1 MSSAGT
7 PGHSWPSSIGTPA
20 SLNSVFDLFGDL
32 AFGTLTRDAGTCL
45 ALLTAEAEPSKGV
58 VLAVHG
64 FTGAKEDFLFLL
76 PELAAK
82 GWTASA
88 VDLRGVHQSTST
100 GPYDLDTLASDLVAV
115 ARHLGT
121 PVHLVAHS
129 FGGLSAQRAVIA
141 APEVFSSL
149 TLICSGPAGFMASPD
164 LIPITIDRIRM
175 FQGALAGHTLD
186 EAWDA
191 KTAYENVEMHPAMAS
206 FLRERF
212 VVGSHEAAVRNVE
225 DLLHAPDV
233 VDAVAATGVPCAVMY
248 GERDGTWN
256 QETQNEMA
264 VRLGT
269 SPIRIP
275 DATHLPMLENVDA
288 TAEALVQIFERATQ
302 ATAADRA

>member
-1 MSSAGT
+1 
-7 PGHSWPSSIGTPA
+7 
-20 SLNSVFDLFGDL
+20 VFNLFGDL
-32 AFGTLTRDAGTCL
+32 TPSTLTRPDGTEL
-45 ALLTAEAEPSKGV
+45 AMLTSEADSPKGT

-88 VDLRGVHQSTST
+88 VDLRGVHQSTSH
-100 GPYDLDTLASDLVAV
+100 GPYDLDTLALDLVAV
-115 ARHLGT
+115 ARHLGA
-121 PVHLVAHS
+121 PIHLVAHS

-141 APEVFSSL
+141 DPGAFASL
-149 TLICSGPAGFMASPD
+149 TLMCSGPAGFLASAD
-164 LIPITIDRIRM
+164 LIPNTIDRLTL
-175 FQGALAGHTLD
+175 FQRQLAGHTLE

-191 KTAYENVEMHPAMAS
+191 KTAKENVEMPPALAS

-212 VVGSHEAAVRNVE
+212 VMGGHEAAVHNVE
-225 DLLHAPDV
+225 DLLHAGDV
-233 VDAVAATGVPCAVMY
+233 TDAVAATHVPCAVMY

-256 QETQNEMA
+256 QATQNEMA

-269 SPIRIP
+269 TPIRIP

-288 TAEALVQIFERATQ
+288 TAEALDGIFERAAQ
-302 ATAADRA
+302 ATSVESA

>member
-1 MSSAGT
+1 M
-7 PGHSWPSSIGTPA
+7 PGPSWPSSIETPA
-20 SLNSVFDLFGDL
+20 SLNSVFDLFGGL
-32 AFGTLTRDAGTCL
+32 ASTAVTRDDGTSL
-45 ALLTAEAEPSKGV
+45 ALLTAETESSKGA

-64 FTGAKEDFLFLL
+64 FTGGKEDFLFLL

-115 ARHLGT
+115 ARHLGV

-129 FGGLSAQRAVIA
+129 FGGLSAQRAVIE
-141 APEVFSSL
+141 APEAFASL
-149 TLICSGPAGFMASPD
+149 TLMCSGPAGFTASAD
-164 LIPITIDRIRM
+164 LIPVTIDRVTM
-175 FQGALAGHTLD
+175 FAGELAGHTLD

-225 DLLHAPDV
+225 DLLHAPDL
-233 VDAVAATGVPCAVMY
+233 VDAVAATGVPCAVVY

-256 QETQNEMA
+256 QATQDEMA

-275 DATHLPMLENVDA
+275 EATHLPMLENVDA
-288 TAEALVQIFERATQ
+288 TAEALDVIFVEATRAVAGERP
-302 ATAADRA
+302 